1 MAYSD
6 FTLRKFKKDFGL
18 QIDEQR
24 NLFSSVSALSCSD
37 YLVQTLQE
45 NVSLAIAINTEKA
58 RSEMIISPMLLEV
71 RRKAEGT
78 LSLFSGTEFNV
89 DSDRGLNGYCDYILS
104 RSREQLTLNSPISVI
119 VEAKNEN
126 IKEGLGQCAAEM
138 FAAQIF
144 NREEGNEIDV
154 IYGAVTT
161 GEIWKFLKLVGTIVW
176 IDLNDY
182 YITKDSDHILGILS
196 QAIAQF

>member
-1 MAYSD
+1 MAYRD
-6 FTLRKFKKDFGL
+6 FNLRKFKKEFGL
-18 QIDEQR
+18 QIDEQLD
-24 NLFSSVSALSCSD
+24 LFGTVAAISCSD
-37 YLVQTLQE
+37 YLVQTLRE

-58 RSEMIISPMLLEV
+58 RSEMIISPVLLEV
-71 RRKAEGT
+71 RRQAKGS

-104 RSREQLTLNSPISVI
+104 KSREQLTLNSPVSVI

-126 IKEGLGQCAAEM
+126 IKDGLGQCAAEM

-144 NREEGNEIDV
+144 NQEEGNKIEA

-161 GEIWKFLKLVGTIVW
+161 GEIWKFLKLVGSSVL

-182 YITKDSDHILGILS
+182 YITKDSDRILGILS
-196 QAIAQF
+196 LAMD

>member
-6 FTLRKFKKDFGL
+6 FTLRKLKKEFGL
-18 QIDEQR
+18 KIDEQLD
-24 NLFSSVSALSCSD
+24 LFATVAAISCSD
-37 YLVQTLQE
+37 YLVQTLRE

-58 RSEMIISPMLLEV
+58 RSEMIISPVLLEV
-71 RRKAEGT
+71 RRQAKGS

-104 RSREQLTLNSPISVI
+104 KSREQLTLNSPVSVI

-126 IKEGLGQCAAEM
+126 IKDGLGQCAAEM

-144 NREEGNEIDV
+144 NQEEGNKIEA

-161 GEIWKFLKLVGTIVW
+161 GEIWKFLKLVGSSVL

-182 YITKDSDHILGILS
+182 YITKDSDRILGILS
-196 QAIAQF
+196 LAMD

>member
-24 NLFSSVSALSCSD
+24 NLFSSIPALTCSD

-58 RSEMIISPMLLEV
+58 RSEMMISPVLLEV
-71 RRKAEGT
+71 RRRAAGT
-78 LSLFSGTEFNV
+78 LSLFSGTESNV
-89 DSDRGLNGYCDYILS
+89 DSDRGLNGYCNYILS
-104 RSREQLTLNSPISVI
+104 RSREQLTSNSPISVI
-119 VEAKNEN
+119 VEAKNES

-138 FAAQIF
+138 FATQILIGKKEP
-144 NREEGNEIDV
+144 R
-154 IYGAVTT
+154 
-161 GEIWKFLKLVGTIVW
+161 LM
-176 IDLNDY
+176 
-182 YITKDSDHILGILS
+182 
-196 QAIAQF
+196 